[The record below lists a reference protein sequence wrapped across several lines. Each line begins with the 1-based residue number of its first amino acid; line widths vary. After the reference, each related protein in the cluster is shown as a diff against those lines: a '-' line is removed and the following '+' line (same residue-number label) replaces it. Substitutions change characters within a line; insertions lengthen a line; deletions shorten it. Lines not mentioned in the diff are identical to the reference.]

1 MQFLPS
7 KTAGTTMLD
16 QIDLKILRALQANG
30 RLSNQDLAD
39 QVALSPSACLRRV
52 KTLEQEG
59 YIDGYHA
66 LLNAPKLGYQVEAFV
81 QVRIDQS
88 NDNWHDQFIATI
100 AELDEIADAYIITGS
115 ANYLLHI
122 RARDFAHF
130 PTNNKHTNNRITG
143 ERNIQSHVV
152 MQNLKNN
159 GKLLPL
165 SQVLNK

>member
-1 MQFLPS
+1 
-7 KTAGTTMLD
+7 MLD
-16 QIDLKILRALQANG
+16 QSDLKILRALQANG

-88 NDNWHDQFIATI
+88 NDGWHEQFILKI
-100 AELDEIADAYIITGS
+100 ADIDEIADAYIITGS

-122 RARDFAHF
+122 RARDFEHF
-130 PTNNKHTNNRITG
+130 STFIIHTLNRIAG
-143 ERNIQSHVV
+143 VRDIQSHVV

-165 SQVLNK
+165 SQVLNKWSGL

>member
-1 MQFLPS
+1 M
-7 KTAGTTMLD
+7 TMLD

-52 KTLEQEG
+52 KSLEQAG

-66 LLNAPKLGYQVEAFV
+66 LLNAAKLGYQVEAFV
-81 QVRIDQS
+81 QVRIDQG
-88 NDNWHDQFIATI
+88 NDDWHDQFLKTI
-100 AELDEIADAYIITGS
+100 ANLDEIADAYVITGN
-115 ANYLLHI
+115 ANYLLRI
-122 RARDFAHF
+122 RTRDFEHF
-130 PTNNKHTNNRITG
+130 SNFIIHTLNRIASV
-143 ERNIQSHVV
+143 RDIQSNMV

-165 SQVLNK
+165 SQTMAK

>member
-1 MQFLPS
+1 
-7 KTAGTTMLD
+7 MLD

-88 NDNWHDQFIATI
+88 NDGWHEQFILKI
-100 AELDEIADAYIITGS
+100 ADIDEIADAYIITGS

-122 RARDFAHF
+122 RARDFEHF
-130 PTNNKHTNNRITG
+130 STFIIHPLNRIAG
-143 ERNIQSHVV
+143 VRDIQSHVV